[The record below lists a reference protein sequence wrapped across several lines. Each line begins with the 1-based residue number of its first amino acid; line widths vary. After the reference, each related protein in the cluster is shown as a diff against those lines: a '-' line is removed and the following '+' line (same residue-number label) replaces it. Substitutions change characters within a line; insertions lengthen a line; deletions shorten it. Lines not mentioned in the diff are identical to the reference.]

1 MTWHTTPFQKIDVE
15 QIGKEVENYYRI
27 AIRSRALE
35 EQGNFVPE
43 ILRNKVEELKN
54 TMPVVVDL
62 RSPALQPRHWDQIK
76 EVLERDIDTA
86 DSNFT
91 LKTLIDM
98 KVNDKKDEIADIAL
112 KAKKEQELERQLNEI
127 VKTWDSVEFQLKDS
141 KDKEIYTLT
150 ALDEII
156 ALLDETQVSINSIMT
171 NRFVAP
177 LYDKVEPW
185 QKKFALFANTLDE

>member
-156 ALLDETQVSINSIMT
+156 A
-171 NRFVAP
+171 
-177 LYDKVEPW
+177 
-185 QKKFALFANTLDE
+185 